1 MMYLPY
7 LRGMNTL
14 SVETTLLK
22 LLCLPSEKGSTPK
35 GKNLLPIGS
44 KFFPFSVDPFL
55 EGTWCAGNQ
64 TGTHKSYLPFKMT

>member
-14 SVETTLLK
+14 SGETTLSK
-22 LLCLPSEKGSTPK
+22 LFCLPSEKGSTLK

-44 KFFPFSVDPFL
+44 KFFPFRVDPFL
-55 EGTWCAGNQ
+55 EGAWCTENQ
-64 TGTHKSYLPFKMT
+64 IGTHKSYLPFKMT